1 MSTFAKLQSLRKDLA
16 ARHAWF
22 EGTLTAVSATLAFF
36 LSSALFFALLGRSPF
51 PLIGELLKGAFG
63 SWYGI
68 SETLVKSSPI
78 LLCALATALPARMGL
93 LTVGSSGQFYLGAW
107 MGTGLLLSMGTASGF
122 GLFLAVFAA
131 ACCGGALWSL
141 IPGFLKARLEVNE
154 TLATLLLNYVAA
166 LLVDWVVYGSWRDPA
181 NLGWPATKSFPDD
194 VKLPVLIPGSRLH
207 AGLLVAIAIAVILHI
222 VLTKSRWGLSLRIL
236 KSNRA
241 LGVGTGLPWAA
252 NVALVMGIGGAIAG
266 LAGMIEATMIH
277 GRLQSGIALNFG
289 LTGFL
294 VAWMSGQHMLRVIPL
309 AVVMG
314 ALMSASDALQLYAQ
328 LPEST
333 AIVLQA
339 LLFCSVLVTGG
350 LLARGRT

>member
-1 MSTFAKLQSLRKDLA
+1 MSTFTKLQSLRNDLA
-16 ARHAWF
+16 ARHGWF

-36 LSSALFFALLGRSPF
+36 LSSALFFAFLGRPPF

-63 SWYGI
+63 SWYGL

-78 LLCALATALPARMGL
+78 LLCALATALPARLGL
-93 LTVGSSGQFYLGAW
+93 LTVGASGQFYLGAW
-107 MGTGLLLSMGTASGF
+107 MGTGMLLAAATSGGF

-131 ACCGGALWSL
+131 ACCGGALLSL

-154 TLATLLLNYVAA
+154 TLSTLLLNYVAA

-207 AGLLVAIAIAVILHI
+207 AGLVLAVALAIVLHI

-252 NVALVMGIGGAIAG
+252 NVALVMGLGGALAG

-294 VAWMSGQHMLRVIPL
+294 VAWMSGQHMLRIIPL

>member
-1 MSTFAKLQSLRKDLA
+1 MSTFTKLQSLRNDLA
-16 ARHAWF
+16 ARHGWF

-36 LSSALFFALLGRSPF
+36 LSSALFFAFLGRPPF

-63 SWYGI
+63 SWYGL

-78 LLCALATALPARMGL
+78 LLCALATALPARLGL
-93 LTVGSSGQFYLGAW
+93 LTVGASGQFYLGAW
-107 MGTGLLLSMGTASGF
+107 MGTGMLLAAATSGGF

-154 TLATLLLNYVAA
+154 TLSTLLLNYVAA

-207 AGLLVAIAIAVILHI
+207 AGLVLAVALAIVLHI

-252 NVALVMGIGGAIAG
+252 NVALVMGLGGALAG
-266 LAGMIEATMIH
+266 LAGMIEVTMIH

-294 VAWMSGQHMLRVIPL
+294 VAWMSGQHMLRIIPL

>member
-1 MSTFAKLQSLRKDLA
+1 MSTKTTLHELRSRLA
-16 ARHAWF
+16 ARHNWF
-22 EGTLTAVSATLAFF
+22 EGTLTAVSATLAF
-36 LSSALFFALLGRSPF
+36 LLASALFFAALGRSPF
-51 PLIGELLKGAFG
+51 PLIGELLDGAFG
-63 SWYGI
+63 SWYGL
-68 SETLVKSSPI
+68 SETLVKSAPI
-78 LLCALATALPARMGL
+78 LLCALATALPARLGL
-93 LTVGSSGQFYLGAW
+93 LTVGASGQFYLGAW
-107 MGTGLLLSMGTASGF
+107 MGTGLLLAMGSGSGF
-122 GLFLAVFAA
+122 GLFLVVFAA
-131 ACCGGALWSL
+131 ACCGGAFWAL

-154 TLATLLLNYVAA
+154 TLSTLLLNYVAA

-207 AGLLVAIAIAVILHI
+207 AGLLIAIAIAVALHV

-294 VAWMSGQHMLRVIPL
+294 VAWMAGQHMLRIIPL

-350 LLARGRT
+350 LLSRGRT

>member
-1 MSTFAKLQSLRKDLA
+1 MTTTARIGNIRMELA
-16 ARHAWF
+16 ERHAWF
-22 EGTLTAVSATLAFF
+22 EGALAAVSTTLAFL
-36 LSSALFFALLGRSPF
+36 LSSALFFALLGRSPL
-51 PLIGELLKGAFG
+51 PLLGELLEGAFG
-63 SWYGI
+63 SWYGL

-93 LTVGSSGQFYLGAW
+93 LTVGASGQFYLGAW
-107 MGTGLLLSMGTASGF
+107 LGTGLVLAVGTGGGF
-122 GLFLAVFAA
+122 GLFVAVFAA

-141 IPGFLKARLEVNE
+141 IPGFLKARMEVNE
-154 TLATLLLNYVAA
+154 TLSTLLLNYVAA
-166 LLVDWVVYGSWRDPA
+166 LLVDWVVYGAWRDPD
-181 NLGWPATKSFPDD
+181 NLGWPATKSFPEA
-194 VKLPVLIPGSRLH
+194 VKLPLLVPGTRLH
-207 AGLLVAIAIAVILHI
+207 AGLLLAIAIAVILHV
-222 VLTKSRWGLSLRIL
+222 VLTRSRWGLSLRIL

-252 NVALVMGIGGAIAG
+252 NVALVMGLGGAIAG
-266 LAGMIEATMIH
+266 LAGIVEATMIH

-309 AVVMG
+309 AIVMG

-328 LPEST
+328 LPEAT

-339 LLFCSVLVTGG
+339 LLFCSVLATGG

>member
-1 MSTFAKLQSLRKDLA
+1 MSTMAKLQSLRKDLA
-16 ARHAWF
+16 MRHAWF
-22 EGTLTAVSATLAFF
+22 EGTLTALSATLAFF
-36 LSSALFFALLGRSPF
+36 LASALFFALLGRSPL
-51 PLIGELLKGAFG
+51 PLIGEILRGAFG
-63 SWYGI
+63 SWYGL

-78 LLCALATALPARMGL
+78 MLCALATALPARMGL
-93 LTVGSSGQFYLGAW
+93 LTVGASGQFYLGAW
-107 MGTGLLLSMGTASGF
+107 MGTGLLLSAGNSGGF

-194 VKLPVLIPGSRLH
+194 VKLPALIPGSRLH
-207 AGLLVAIAIAVILHI
+207 AGLLVAIAIAVVLHI

-266 LAGMIEATMIH
+266 LAGIIEATMIH

-294 VAWMSGQHMLRVIPL
+294 VAWMSGQHMLRIIPL
-309 AVVMG
+309 AIVMG
-314 ALMSASDALQLYAQ
+314 ALMSASDALQLFAQ
-328 LPEST
+328 LPEAT
-333 AIVLQA
+333 ATVLQA

>member
-1 MSTFAKLQSLRKDLA
+1 MTTTANLQSLRKDLA
-16 ARHAWF
+16 TRHAWF
-22 EGTLTAVSATLAFF
+22 ESTLTAVSATLAFF
-36 LSSALFFALLGRSPF
+36 LSSALFFALLGRSPL
-51 PLIGELLKGAFG
+51 PLLAELLEGAFG
-63 SWYGI
+63 SWYGL
-68 SETLVKSSPI
+68 SETLVKSAPI
-78 LLCALATALPARMGL
+78 LLCALATALPARLGL
-93 LTVGSSGQFYLGAW
+93 LTVGASGQFYLGAW
-107 MGTGLLLSMGTASGF
+107 MGTGLLLSIGTGGGI
-122 GLFLAVFAA
+122 GLFLVVFAA
-131 ACCGGALWSL
+131 ACCGGALWAL

-166 LLVDWVVYGSWRDPA
+166 LLVDWVVYGSWRDPS
-181 NLGWPATKSFPDD
+181 NLGWPATKSFPED

-207 AGLLVAIAIAVILHI
+207 AGLLIAIAIAVALHV
-222 VLTKSRWGLSLRIL
+222 VLTRSRWGLSLRIL

-241 LGVGTGLPWAA
+241 LGMGTGLPWAA

>member
-1 MSTFAKLQSLRKDLA
+1 MNALATLQTRRAEFAT
-16 ARHAWF
+16 RHAWF
-22 EGTLTAVSATLAFF
+22 EGTLTATSATLAFLF
-36 LSSALFFALLGRSPF
+36 SSAAFFALLGRSPL
-51 PLIGELLKGAFG
+51 PLIGELLNGAFG
-63 SWYGI
+63 SWYGLT
-68 SETLVKSSPI
+68 ETLVKSSPI

-93 LTVGSSGQFYLGAW
+93 LTVGASGQFYLGAW
-107 MGTGLLLSMGTASGF
+107 CGTAVLLAADGLSGF
-122 GLFLAVFAA
+122 ALAAAVFPA
-131 ACCGGALWSL
+131 ACLGGAIWSL
-141 IPGFLKARLEVNE
+141 IPGFLKAHLEVNE
-154 TLATLLLNYVAA
+154 TLATLLLNYVAS
-166 LLVDWVVYGSWRDPA
+166 LLVDWVVYGPWRDPA
-181 NLGWPATKSFPDD
+181 NLGWPATKSFPDAI
-194 VKLPVLIPGSRLH
+194 KLPVLVPGTRLH
-207 AGLLVAIAIAVILHI
+207 AGLLLAVAIAVALHI

-266 LAGMIEATMIH
+266 LAGIVEATMIH

-309 AVVMG
+309 AIVMG

-328 LPEST
+328 LPEAT

-339 LLFCSVLVTGG
+339 LLFISVLVTGG
-350 LLARGRT
+350 LLSRGRS

>member
-1 MSTFAKLQSLRKDLA
+1 MTILATLQRRRREFASRHSWFEGALSASLSTFA
-16 ARHAWF
+16 
-22 EGTLTAVSATLAFF
+22 FF
-36 LSSALFFALLGRSPF
+36 LASSAFFALLGRSPL
-51 PLIGELLKGAFG
+51 PLIAELLKGAFG
-63 SWYGI
+63 SSYGI

-78 LLCALATALPARMGL
+78 LLCALATALPARLGL
-93 LTVGSSGQFYLGAW
+93 LTVGAAGQFYLGAW
-107 MGTGLLLSMGTASGF
+107 CGTAVLLGAGGLSGVAL
-122 GLFLAVFAA
+122 GLIVFLA
-131 ACCGGALWSL
+131 ACLGGGVWSL
-141 IPGFLKARLEVNE
+141 IPGFLKARIEVNE

-166 LLVDWVVYGSWRDPA
+166 LLVDWVVYGPWRDPS
-181 NLGWPATKSFPDD
+181 NLGWPATKSFPESI
-194 VKLPVLIPGSRLH
+194 KLPLLVPGTRLH
-207 AGLLVAIAIAVILHI
+207 AGLLLAIALAAVLHV

-252 NVALVMGIGGAIAG
+252 NVAIVMGLGGAIAG
-266 LAGMIEATMIH
+266 LAGIIEATMIH

-294 VAWMSGQHMLRVIPL
+294 VAWMSGQHMLRIIPL

-328 LPEST
+328 LPEAT

-350 LLARGRT
+350 LLSRGRS